1 MYFKPIVINQHLL
14 LTCNNYLLSIISNAG
29 NSVGINLLKIMNIEV
44 QIKNVYGNELKYVT
58 DAEQAKLI
66 SQLTGRTTVTDSDI
80 RALKGLGFTFTAKV
94 PTV

>member
-1 MYFKPIVINQHLL
+1 VL
-14 LTCNNYLLSIISNAG
+14 SNAG
-29 NSVGINLLKIMNIEV
+29 NSVGINLLKNMNIEV

>member
-1 MYFKPIVINQHLL
+1 M
-14 LTCNNYLLSIISNAG
+14 TCNNYLLSIISNAD

-58 DAEQAKLI
+58 DVEQAKLI

-80 RALKGLGFTFTAKV
+80 SALKGVGFTFTAKV